1 MPNDFYF
8 FKNIKEFIK
17 DDYSLDEEMREKYL
31 TILEKISQNQTIDY
45 EDAYKFLKYL
55 EDIFDEAEEMA
66 LLKRDSQAIKTL
78 AQARQERN
86 LLMTIILGGEAFN
99 KVGSDDDKQTE
110 IDKIKQI
117 LQQQAAT

>member
-31 TILEKISQNQTIDY
+31 TILEKIGQNQAIDY

-99 KVGSDDDKQTE
+99 KVGSDDDKQAE
-110 IDKIKQI
+110 IDKIKQT
-117 LQQQAAT
+117 LQQQATT

>member
-31 TILEKISQNQTIDY
+31 TILEKIGQNQTIDY

-99 KVGSDDDKQTE
+99 KVGSDDKQAEIEKLKQT
-110 IDKIKQI
+110 